1 MKNEGASYVKLYG
14 INLGDS
20 MENAGQSLTENGWA
34 AYSEDAS
41 GHSYLAMI
49 EGEPYY
55 VMLESD
61 ENGNL
66 QDWYLNNWPEGDGI
80 AEALENLKGGKTEN
94 RNCMMRYSGSIKM
107 LWILIQQM
115 GQMPFRRSFQK

>member
-1 MKNEGASYVKLYG
+1 
-14 INLGDS
+14 
-20 MENAGQSLTENGWA
+20 
-34 AYSEDAS
+34 
-41 GHSYLAMI
+41 MI

-80 AEALENLKGGKTEN
+80 AEALENLKGGKQKI